1 MDIKL
6 QSLLVSLMII
16 EVILDQIRNALLQSY
31 YDQLGLEN
39 VFLLWWLGFYLEN
52 IGTDPKTKNF
62 FLESSCKTLKDFG
75 SYSMWKFIS
84 PLKRDFQNFL
94 GSKEKLFQIRNHQD
108 ESKFHQEVRSFL
120 VYMSKTWETWQ
131 PVDSWDKLH
140 LPSTSLWHPLIKRSS
155 SKNKFDVLRLGFN
168 I

>member
-52 IGTDPKTKNF
+52 IGTD
-62 FLESSCKTLKDFG
+62 
-75 SYSMWKFIS
+75 
-84 PLKRDFQNFL
+84 
-94 GSKEKLFQIRNHQD
+94 QI
-108 ESKFHQEVRSFL
+108 
-120 VYMSKTWETWQ
+120 T
-131 PVDSWDKLH
+131 
-140 LPSTSLWHPLIKRSS
+140 
-155 SKNKFDVLRLGFN
+155 
-168 I
+168 